1 MLMWLGEG
9 IRWPVHKT
17 QKKKKK
23 KKKKQ
28 KNILK
33 K

>member
-23 KKKKQ
+23 KKKKT
-28 KNILK
+28 K
-33 K
+33 KY

>member
-23 KKKKQ
+23 KKK
-28 KNILK
+28 NK
-33 K
+33 KKY

>member
-23 KKKKQ
+23 KKK
-28 KNILK
+28 LK
-33 K
+33 KKY

>member
-23 KKKKQ
+23 KKLSK
-28 KNILK
+28 IY
-33 K
+33 

>member
-23 KKKKQ
+23 KKKISK
-28 KNILK
+28 IY
-33 K
+33 